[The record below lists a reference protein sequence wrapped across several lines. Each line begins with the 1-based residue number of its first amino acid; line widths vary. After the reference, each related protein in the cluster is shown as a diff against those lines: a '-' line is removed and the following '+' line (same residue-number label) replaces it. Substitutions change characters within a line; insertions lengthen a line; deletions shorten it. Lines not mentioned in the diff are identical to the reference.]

1 MIRGG
6 RIEGGEKKD
15 EGNENARWMH
25 VAGAVLRP
33 LWGQSGAFSFIF
45 TDTTEIRCGINA
57 EVGKKE

>member
-25 VAGAVLRP
+25 VAGAVLKTSISHCRGRAEP
-33 LWGQSGAFSFIF
+33 SLSFLP
-45 TDTTEIRCGINA
+45 TPQRLGTA
-57 EVGKKE
+57 

>member
-33 LWGQSGAFSFIF
+33 ASRTVGAERSLLFHFY
-45 TDTTEIRCGINA
+45 
-57 EVGKKE
+57 

>member
-25 VAGAVLRP
+25 VAGVVHRP
-33 LWGQSGAFSFIF
+33 ASRTVGAERSLLFHFF
-45 TDTTEIRCGINA
+45 TDTTEIRCGMN
-57 EVGKKE
+57 V